1 MFKYILAF
9 LLLNLFSSTIIFSQ
23 SNKHLLIKD
32 KETGQLLEEVRIE
45 FKEKATGTIIL
56 AVSDASGVVS
66 ANLVKDKKYVVTTE
80 KIGYDPVMVD
90 ITAKNDDNP
99 VDINIRKTAAGVM
112 IRLENVVYEYNKANL
127 NRSGK
132 QQLDTLYRF
141 LKENKKFLIEL
152 NSHTDCRGTEEYNLS
167 LSKNRSLSCNNYL
180 RAKGLKFNRVVMN
193 NFGESKLVNQ
203 CADGVE
209 CSEELHQV
217 NRRTEFVLL
226 FPKE

>member
-1 MFKYILAF
+1 MKFIFTLILCT
-9 LLLNLFSSTIIFSQ
+9 FSISTLFSQ

-32 KETGQLLEEVRIE
+32 KETGQLLDEVRIE

-141 LKENKKFLIEL
+141 LKENKKIL
-152 NSHTDCRGTEEYNLS
+152 N
-167 LSKNRSLSCNNYL
+167 
-180 RAKGLKFNRVVMN
+180 
-193 NFGESKLVNQ
+193 
-203 CADGVE
+203 
-209 CSEELHQV
+209 
-217 NRRTEFVLL
+217 
-226 FPKE
+226 